1 MFDMESPA
9 EGEGLRFEAAEDTE
23 GQPKEEGAKTW
34 DRSNLNL
41 YIICEF

>member
-34 DRSNLNL
+34 DHSRWSHL
-41 YIICEF
+41 YLL